1 MPGSWFNR
9 SAMSGTLPATH
20 TPASGMEDLR
30 GRLQEYLRRHL
41 ERAQL
46 ELSSIDAIPG
56 GHSGFTYFVTAS
68 DGGWARRYVLPLPP
82 PGARITGPA
91 DDLPQGRIKARPHEQ
106 GLPPARHSTN
116 VQSPTRR
123 DG

>member
-1 MPGSWFNR
+1 MTGSWFNR

-46 ELSSIDAIPG
+46 ELSSIDAIPE

-68 DGGWARRYVLPLPP
+68 DGGRAHRYLLPLPP
-82 PGARITGPA
+82 PRARITGPA
-91 DDLPQGRIKARPHEQ
+91 AVLRPGRAR
-106 GLPPARHSTN
+106 T
-116 VQSPTRR
+116 
-123 DG
+123 